1 MQPLKLLFQGT
12 GLYNKL
18 LPLLLGK
25 KQARTE
31 LLFLTTT
38 CKLNNMEKQ
47 HYKKRKWKWS
57 HSVPSNSL
65 RPHGL
70 QPTRLLCPGDFPG
83 KGTGVCCH
91 FLLQGIFPTQ
101 GSNPGFPH
109 CRQMLY
115 HLSHQ
120 GRKEGGIIKWE
131 RGKIYT
137 SEKLLHR
144 TGLKKN
150 WFAWR

>member
-1 MQPLKLLFQGT
+1 MTIGTHSPMQPLQLLFQGT

-31 LLFLTTT
+31 LFFLTT
-38 CKLNNMEKQ
+38 CKLNNMKKQ

-70 QPTRLLCPGDFPG
+70 QPTRLLCPGDFQG
-83 KGTGVCCH
+83 KGTGVCFH

-120 GRKEGGIIKWE
+120 GSHKKRRRDHKVRKGEN
-131 RGKIYT
+131 IYIWKT
-137 SEKLLHR
+137 AS
-144 TGLKKN
+144 
-150 WFAWR
+150 